1 MLKRLAVV
9 FVLVASACT
18 PQQVGTFAT
27 KQGIAITPAKA
38 EAVATFLTGQDCL
51 PDYVADRY
59 VECAIRDA
67 AVRYGLDD
75 DRMARIAN
83 CESGLAPEIKN
94 RRSSALGLYQ
104 FLTGTWLWVRDAGAP
119 YAHLDRTNARAN
131 AFTAAWLMARPAL
144 GGLGHWSASRSCWG

>member
-27 KQGIAITPAKA
+27 KQGIAITPAKT

-67 AVRYGLDD
+67 AVRYGLDV
-75 DRMARIAN
+75 DRFARIAW
-83 CESGLAPEIKN
+83 CESGLNADARN
-94 RRSSALGLYQ
+94 SRSSATGLFQ
-104 FLTGTWLWVRDAGAP
+104 FLASTWVWVADAGAP

-131 AFTAAWLMARPAL
+131 AFTAAWLMARSAL